1 MYYAKYFNNYH
12 ESQHDLERVAPSH
25 TSVRKN
31 NESMIKQIQNSKRSI
46 LLKEQEEKRI
56 IIERNMENC
65 FRPIYQHRPI
75 EAKEEEEERLVGL

>member
-31 NESMIKQIQNSKRSI
+31 NESMIKQIQKDQSS
-46 LLKEQEEKRI
+46 LKGTRRKRI

-75 EAKEEEEERLVGL
+75 EAKEEEERLVGL